1 MNKKFELLRSMVDL
15 KDSLYNFITELEN
28 FEKENNIDINDLII
42 EKYPFDKDLYET
54 HMDILDWL
62 NSINDKLKEDL
73 KQSSVGSKILKQGLV
88 NLKKK
93 LENSIGKKIS
103 IYHEDRIIKTGTV
116 YEVGMCGEYIGI
128 KLKNV
133 CVEDLD
139 LGTRQFKNNTLSL
152 LYDWE
157 VEDYVSFLED

>member
-1 MNKKFELLRSMVDL
+1 ME
-15 KDSLYNFITELEN
+15 
-28 FEKENNIDINDLII
+28 
-42 EKYPFDKDLYET
+42 
-54 HMDILDWL
+54 
-62 NSINDKLKEDL
+62 
-73 KQSSVGSKILKQGLV
+73 
-88 NLKKK
+88 KK

-103 IYHEDRIIKTGTV
+103 IFHEDGIIKTGTV

-152 LYDWE
+152 LYSWE
-157 VEDYVSFLED
+157 IEDYVTFLED

>member
-1 MNKKFELLRSMVDL
+1 M
-15 KDSLYNFITELEN
+15 
-28 FEKENNIDINDLII
+28 
-42 EKYPFDKDLYET
+42 
-54 HMDILDWL
+54 
-62 NSINDKLKEDL
+62 
-73 KQSSVGSKILKQGLV
+73 
-88 NLKKK
+88 KKK

-128 KLKNV
+128 KLKDV

-152 LYDWE
+152 LYEDE
-157 VEDYVSFLED
+157 IEDYVSFLED

>member
-1 MNKKFELLRSMVDL
+1 M
-15 KDSLYNFITELEN
+15 
-28 FEKENNIDINDLII
+28 
-42 EKYPFDKDLYET
+42 
-54 HMDILDWL
+54 
-62 NSINDKLKEDL
+62 
-73 KQSSVGSKILKQGLV
+73 
-88 NLKKK
+88 KKK

-103 IYHEDRIIKTGTV
+103 VYHEDRIIKTGTI

-152 LYDWE
+152 LYE
-157 VEDYVSFLED
+157 NEIEDYVSYLED

>member
-1 MNKKFELLRSMVDL
+1 M
-15 KDSLYNFITELEN
+15 
-28 FEKENNIDINDLII
+28 
-42 EKYPFDKDLYET
+42 
-54 HMDILDWL
+54 
-62 NSINDKLKEDL
+62 
-73 KQSSVGSKILKQGLV
+73 
-88 NLKKK
+88 KKK

-152 LYDWE
+152 LYEDE
-157 VEDYVSFLED
+157 IEDYVSFLEE

>member
-1 MNKKFELLRSMVDL
+1 M
-15 KDSLYNFITELEN
+15 
-28 FEKENNIDINDLII
+28 
-42 EKYPFDKDLYET
+42 
-54 HMDILDWL
+54 
-62 NSINDKLKEDL
+62 
-73 KQSSVGSKILKQGLV
+73 
-88 NLKKK
+88 KKK

-103 IYHEDRIIKTGTV
+103 VYHEDRIIKTGTV
-116 YEVGMCGEYIGI
+116 YEVGMCGDFIGI

-157 VEDYVSFLED
+157 IEDYITFLED

>member
-1 MNKKFELLRSMVDL
+1 M
-15 KDSLYNFITELEN
+15 
-28 FEKENNIDINDLII
+28 
-42 EKYPFDKDLYET
+42 
-54 HMDILDWL
+54 
-62 NSINDKLKEDL
+62 
-73 KQSSVGSKILKQGLV
+73 
-88 NLKKK
+88 KKK

-152 LYDWE
+152 LYEDE
-157 VEDYVSFLED
+157 VEDYVSFLEE